1 MKKMIFA
8 LIALMVVVA
17 SCSETPQDKMEK
29 VIKAAMEKEYP
40 SYEALKFAEKV
51 DTVYTTLDDV
61 TKGWLELFNESKLEF
76 DRAMAFNDVATA
88 DIWLEGMKDATAK
101 LDSIEKHFQPK
112 LVGYTIKHSFKNND
126 KTYTMT
132 FLLNPELTEV
142 LKSY

>member
-1 MKKMIFA
+1 MKKVIFA
-8 LIALMVVVA
+8 LIALMVVA

-29 VIKAAMEKEYP
+29 VIKAAMEKEYLT
-40 SYEALKFAEKV
+40 YEPMKFGEEI
-51 DTVYTTLDDV
+51 DTVYTTLDDM

>member
-8 LIALMVVVA
+8 LVALMVVV

-29 VIKAAMEKEYP
+29 VIKAAMEKEYLT
-40 SYEALKFAEKV
+40 YEPMKFGEEI
-51 DTVYTTLDDV
+51 DTVYTTIEEAQEGWWKSYHELKRKEEQAMLLNQHEVALVYIDAMTKTLDV
-61 TKGWLELFNESKLEF
+61 
-76 DRAMAFNDVATA
+76 
-88 DIWLEGMKDATAK
+88 
-101 LDSIEKHFQPK
+101 LDSIKQHFQPE

>member
-8 LIALMVVVA
+8 LVALMVVV

-29 VIKAAMEKEYP
+29 VIKAAMEKEYLT
-40 SYEALKFAEKV
+40 YEPMKFGEEI
-51 DTVYTTLDDV
+51 DTVYTTLDDM

-76 DRAMAFNDVATA
+76 DRAMAFNDAATA

>member
-8 LIALMVVVA
+8 LIALMVVA
-17 SCSETPQDKMEK
+17 SCSETPQNKMEK
-29 VIKAAMEKEYP
+29 VIKAAMEKEYLT
-40 SYEALKFAEKV
+40 YEPMKFGEEI
-51 DTVYTTLDDV
+51 DTVYTTLDDM

-101 LDSIEKHFQPK
+101 IDSIEKHFQPK

>member
-8 LIALMVVVA
+8 LAALVVVA
-17 SCSETPQDKMEK
+17 SCSETPQNKMEK
-29 VIKAAMEKEYP
+29 VIKAAMEKEYLT
-40 SYEALKFAEKV
+40 YEPMKFGEEI
-51 DTVYTTLDDV
+51 DTVYTTLDDM

-142 LKSY
+142 LKNY

>member
-8 LIALMVVVA
+8 LVALIVVA

-29 VIKAAMEKEYP
+29 VIKAAMEKEYLT
-40 SYEALKFAEKV
+40 YEPMKFGEEI
-51 DTVYTTLDDV
+51 DTVYTTLDDM

>member
-1 MKKMIFA
+1 MIFA
-8 LIALMVVVA
+8 LVALMVVV

-29 VIKAAMEKEYP
+29 VIKAAMEKEYLT
-40 SYEALKFAEKV
+40 YEPMKFGEEI
-51 DTVYTTLDDV
+51 DTVYTTLDDM

-76 DRAMAFNDVATA
+76 DRAMAFNDAATA

>member
-8 LIALMVVVA
+8 LVALVVVA

-40 SYEALKFAEKV
+40 SYEALKFAENV
-51 DTVYTTLDDV
+51 DTVYTKLEDMTAPWQKLFDDCHR
-61 TKGWLELFNESKLEF
+61 ESKLC
-76 DRAMAFNDVATA
+76 NATGDYEGA
-88 DIWLEGMKDATAK
+88 LIWINGMKDASAK
-101 LDSIEKHFQPK
+101 IDSIEKVFKPE
-112 LVGYTIKHSFKNND
+112 LVGYTIKHSFKNDD